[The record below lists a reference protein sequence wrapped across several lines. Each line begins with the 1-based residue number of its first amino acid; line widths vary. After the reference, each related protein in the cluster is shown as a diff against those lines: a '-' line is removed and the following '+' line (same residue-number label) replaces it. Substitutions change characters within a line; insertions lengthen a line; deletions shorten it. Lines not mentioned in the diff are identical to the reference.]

1 MSHNCSKCGKEYKS
15 RSGLWKHEQKCDV
28 GDLEITE
35 SPVAMESDA
44 SSSVAMP
51 NTSALDDEVAQGD
64 TSSSWMDFDLNI
76 EEGESV
82 PEPLKLLKAPKKD
95 IKKMSNKEL
104 ESFKQTEIALLK
116 MGLSGIDVILSQ
128 YGKGIT
134 LDKEFE
140 VRHSEGAKTTV
151 ASAQYAWMEE
161 KGMSISKYASTGV
174 VAGAMTAWYVGA
186 PLMRIKKKAQRPMI
200 KRVGGGVLGMFRRLP
215 LIGRLFGKR
224 KQKDSTEV
232 GQNIEVIE
240 VGDVE

>member
-1 MSHNCSKCGKEYKS
+1 MTHACSKCGKEYKS
-15 RSGLWKHEQKCDV
+15 RSGLWKHEQKCTV

-35 SPVAMESDA
+35 SPVATESEV

-51 NTSALDDEVAQGD
+51 NTSTLDNDVAQGD
-64 TSSSWMDFDLNI
+64 TSSWMDFDLNI

-151 ASAQYAWMEE
+151 ATAQYAWMEE

-174 VAGAMTAWYVGA
+174 VAGAMTAWYIGS
-186 PLMRIKKKAQRPMI
+186 PLMRIKKKAQKPMI
-200 KRVGGGVLGMFRRLP
+200 KRVGGGIMGMFRRLP
-215 LIGRLFGKR
+215 LIGRLFGKK
-224 KQKDSTEV
+224 KQEASEI
-232 GQNIEVIE
+232 GQTVDIEI
-240 VGDVE
+240 GDAE

>member
-28 GDLEITE
+28 GDLTISE
-35 SPVAMESDA
+35 SPVAMESEVA

-51 NTSALDDEVAQGD
+51 NTSTLDDEVAQGD
-64 TSSSWMDFDLNI
+64 TSSWMDFDLNV

-95 IKKMSNKEL
+95 IKKMSAKEL

-151 ASAQYAWMEE
+151 ATAQYAWMEE

-215 LIGRLFGKR
+215 LIGRLFGR
-224 KQKDSTEV
+224 KKKESSEI
-232 GQNIEVIE
+232 GQNVEIIE
-240 VGDVE
+240 VGDAE

>member
-1 MSHNCSKCGKEYKS
+1 MTHACSKCGKEYKS
-15 RSGLWKHEQKCDV
+15 RSGLWKHEQKCTV

-35 SPVAMESDA
+35 SPVATESEV

-51 NTSALDDEVAQGD
+51 NTSTLDNDVAQGD
-64 TSSSWMDFDLNI
+64 TSSWMDFDLNI

-151 ASAQYAWMEE
+151 ATAQYAWMEE

-174 VAGAMTAWYVGA
+174 VAGAMTAWYIGS
-186 PLMRIKKKAQRPMI
+186 PLMRIKKKAQKPMI

-215 LIGRLFGKR
+215 LIGRLFGKK
-224 KQKDSTEV
+224 KQEASEV
-232 GQNIEVIE
+232 GQTVEIE

>member
-1 MSHNCSKCGKEYKS
+1 MTHACSKCGKEYKS
-15 RSGLWKHEQKCDV
+15 RSGLWKHEQKCTV

-35 SPVAMESDA
+35 SPVATESEV

-51 NTSALDDEVAQGD
+51 NTSTLDNDVAQGD
-64 TSSSWMDFDLNI
+64 TSSWMDFDLNI
-76 EEGESV
+76 EESESV

-151 ASAQYAWMEE
+151 ATAQYAWMEE

-174 VAGAMTAWYVGA
+174 VAGAMTAWYIGS
-186 PLMRIKKKAQRPMI
+186 PLMRIKKKAQKPMI
-200 KRVGGGVLGMFRRLP
+200 KRVGGGIMGMFRRLP
-215 LIGRLFGKR
+215 LIGRLFGKK
-224 KQKDSTEV
+224 KQEASEV
-232 GQNIEVIE
+232 GQTVEIEVD
-240 VGDVE
+240 DVE

>member
-1 MSHNCSKCGKEYKS
+1 MTHACSKCGKEYKS
-15 RSGLWKHEQKCDV
+15 RSGLWKHEQKCTV

-35 SPVAMESDA
+35 SPVATESEV

-51 NTSALDDEVAQGD
+51 NTSTLDNDVAQGD
-64 TSSSWMDFDLNI
+64 TSSWMDFDLNI

-151 ASAQYAWMEE
+151 ATAQYAWMEE

-174 VAGAMTAWYVGA
+174 VAGAMTAWYIGS
-186 PLMRIKKKAQRPMI
+186 PLMRIKKKAQKPMI
-200 KRVGGGVLGMFRRLP
+200 KRVGGGIMGMFRRLP
-215 LIGRLFGKR
+215 LIGRLFGKK
-224 KQKDSTEV
+224 KQEASEV
-232 GQNIEVIE
+232 GQTVEIE

>member
-15 RSGLWKHEQKCDV
+15 RSGLWKHEKKCEV
-28 GDLEITE
+28 GELTITE
-35 SPVAMESDA
+35 SPVATESEV

-51 NTSALDDEVAQGD
+51 NTSPLDDDVAQDD
-64 TSSSWMDFDLNI
+64 TSSWMDFDLNV

-116 MGLSGIDVILSQ
+116 MGLGGIDVILSQ

-140 VRHSEGAKTTV
+140 VRHSDGAKTTV
-151 ASAQYAWMEE
+151 ATAQYAWMEE

-174 VAGAMTAWYVGA
+174 VAGAMTAWYIGS
-186 PLMRIKKKAQRPMI
+186 PLMRIKKKAQKPMI

-215 LIGRLFGKR
+215 LIGRLFGK
-224 KQKDSTEV
+224 KKPKDPTEV
-232 GQNIEVIE
+232 GQTVEIELD
-240 VGDVE
+240 GDLE

>member
-1 MSHNCSKCGKEYKS
+1 MTHACSKCGKEYKS
-15 RSGLWKHEQKCDV
+15 RSGLWKHEQKCTV

-35 SPVAMESDA
+35 SPVATESEV

-51 NTSALDDEVAQGD
+51 NTSTLDNDVAQGD
-64 TSSSWMDFDLNI
+64 TSSWMDFDLNI

-151 ASAQYAWMEE
+151 ATAQYAWMEE

-174 VAGAMTAWYVGA
+174 VAGAMTAWYIGS
-186 PLMRIKKKAQRPMI
+186 PLMRIKKKAQKPMI
-200 KRVGGGVLGMFRRLP
+200 KRVGGGIMGMFRRLP
-215 LIGRLFGKR
+215 LIGRLFGKK
-224 KQKDSTEV
+224 KQEASEV
-232 GQNIEVIE
+232 GQTVEIE
-240 VGDVE
+240 VGDAE

>member
-1 MSHNCSKCGKEYKS
+1 MTHACSKCGKEYKS
-15 RSGLWKHEQKCDV
+15 RSGLWKHEQKCTV

-35 SPVAMESDA
+35 SPVATESEVA

-51 NTSALDDEVAQGD
+51 NTSTLDNDVAQGD
-64 TSSSWMDFDLNI
+64 TSSWMDFDLNI
-76 EEGESV
+76 EEGEAV

-95 IKKMSNKEL
+95 IKKMSAKEL

-151 ASAQYAWMEE
+151 ATAQYAWMEE

-174 VAGAMTAWYVGA
+174 VAGAMTAWYIGS

-200 KRVGGGVLGMFRRLP
+200 KRVGGGVMGIFRRLP
-215 LIGRLFGKR
+215 LIGRLFGK
-224 KQKDSTEV
+224 KKPKEPTEV
-232 GQNIEVIE
+232 GQTVEIEI
-240 VGDVE
+240 GDAE

>member
-1 MSHNCSKCGKEYKS
+1 MTHACSKCGKEYKS
-15 RSGLWKHEQKCDV
+15 RSGLWKHEQKCTV

-35 SPVAMESDA
+35 SPVATESEV

-51 NTSALDDEVAQGD
+51 NTSTLDNDVAQGD
-64 TSSSWMDFDLNI
+64 TSSWMDFDLNI

-151 ASAQYAWMEE
+151 ATAQYAWMEE

-174 VAGAMTAWYVGA
+174 VAGAMTAWYIGS
-186 PLMRIKKKAQRPMI
+186 PLMRIKKKAQKPMI

-215 LIGRLFGKR
+215 LIGRLFGKK
-224 KQKDSTEV
+224 KQEASEI
-232 GQNIEVIE
+232 GQTVDIEI
-240 VGDVE
+240 GDAE